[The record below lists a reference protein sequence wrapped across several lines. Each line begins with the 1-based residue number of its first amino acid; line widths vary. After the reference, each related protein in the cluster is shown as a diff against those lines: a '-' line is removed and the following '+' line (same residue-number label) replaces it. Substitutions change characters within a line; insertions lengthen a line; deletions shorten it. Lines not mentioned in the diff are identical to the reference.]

1 MAPLLPTVIHYG
13 ILCSSFV
20 ALWNF
25 MFQFHCFMENWF
37 CLILFSTHER
47 FQDVDASA
55 THTRG
60 PGRPRVRREPSN
72 VSLPSPSPAS
82 QSDAPLLPTVHHY
95 GFFIIMEFFALVS
108 LLYGIFCS
116 SFIALWKI
124 CNLFHIIPPPSVRY
138 LDTSSVICMMLFL
151 EFLLPSAVVVV
162 RADQP
167 LQIGVLFRW

>member
-1 MAPLLPTVIHYG
+1 MEFYVPVSLLYG
-13 ILCSSFV
+13 KLVLSNSVFNAWTLSGCRCVGNSY
-20 ALWNF
+20 W
-25 MFQFHCFMENWF
+25 
-37 CLILFSTHER
+37 
-47 FQDVDASA
+47 
-55 THTRG
+55 G
-60 PGRPRVRREPSN
+60 PGRPRVRRESSN